1 MKTLNLTLRTILLTL
16 ALVSTA
22 TTAFAYSFMV
32 NGIYYNIN
40 GDEATVTYIDFIEH
54 WNNVSPTGEGR
65 YNYLTKYVGWAI
77 IPNTVTYNGITYTVT
92 SIGDHAFC
100 NCNSLIGISIP
111 NSITSID
118 SYAFYNCSGLK
129 ELTIPI
135 SVTTIGK
142 YAFYGCKGLS
152 YVTIPDSIMS
162 IGAQSFYNCS
172 NLATIVIGSSV
183 TSIGGTS
190 DVFYG
195 CPLSSITCLATTP
208 PSATGFPNTNTAKL
222 YVPKESVDL
231 YRTTYPWNYFTN
243 VYGFGNDSFSVP
255 DNASFHGDTIVI
267 PVSMQNESTIT
278 AFQTDLYL
286 PDGFELVK
294 VDDEY
299 QVSLSDRKGR
309 DHVIMV
315 NDAPD
320 GALRVLSYS
329 PTLKS
334 FKNNEGEL
342 FYISVKVPEGV
353 RGTFPIWLRNTIL
366 TSTDEEELY
375 AIDALSNVAVTNII
389 KGDANNSGD
398 ITIADVVVTAKYI
411 LFQNPDPFNLEA
423 ADMNGDGKITIT
435 DVVKIANLILDQDY
449 DEPENMRMMAPNMA
463 GDHMSGEA
471 NGNVVSISLDNEME
485 YTALQLDLTLP
496 EGMTANEFALT
507 NRASNLG
514 LIVRDRGN
522 GKVRVLAYTPDLKTI
537 KGNDGAVLTFN
548 VDGAMGDIMVDRIE
562 VVNLDGEAVR
572 LGAFAIPVST
582 PTALN
587 EMSADKTIA
596 NVKYFNL
603 AGQEMTEPSPGVT
616 LIVTTFTDG
625 TRATDKVIMK

>member
-16 ALVSTA
+16 ALVST
-22 TTAFAYSFMV
+22 TNTAFAYYMKV

-40 GDEATVTYIDFIEH
+40 GDEATVTYLYRESHYSSYGSQYYTYTSDYKDE
-54 WNNVSPTGEGR
+54 VD
-65 YNYLTKYVGWAI
+65 
-77 IPNTVTYNGITYTVT
+77 IPETVTFDGISYTVT
-92 SIGDHAFC
+92 AIGDHAFIDC
-100 NCNSLIGISIP
+100 VGLTKVIIPSTVVTINESAFSGCSQLKDITIPVSVTQIGSCAFQHCHGF
-111 NSITSID
+111 
-118 SYAFYNCSGLK
+118 SYVSVPDFVTTIGNAAFYNCSNVK
-129 ELTIPI
+129 SI
-135 SVTTIGK
+135 TIGR
-142 YAFYGCKGLS
+142 
-152 YVTIPDSIMS
+152 
-162 IGAQSFYNCS
+162 
-172 NLATIVIGSSV
+172 SV
-183 TSIGGTS
+183 TSIGS
-190 DVFYG
+190 SAFSG
-195 CPLSSITCLATTP
+195 CPLSSIICLPVTP
-208 PSATGFPNTNTAKL
+208 PSSSGDAYTTAKL
-222 YVPKESVDL
+222 YVPKESVEL
-231 YRTTYPWNYFTN
+231 YRTTSGWNYFTN

-255 DNASFHGDTIVI
+255 DNASFHGDTIEI

-342 FYISVKVPEGV
+342 FYVSVKVPEGV
-353 RGTFPIWLRNTIL
+353 SGTFPIWLRNTIL
-366 TSTDEEELY
+366 TSIDEEELY
-375 AIDALSNVAVTNII
+375 AIDALSNVTVTNII

-449 DEPENMRMMAPNMA
+449 DEPENMRMMAANMA

-471 NGNVVSISLDNEME
+471 NGNIVSITLDNEVE

-496 EGMTANEFALT
+496 EGMTASEFALT

-522 GKVRVLAYTPDLKTI
+522 GKVRVLAYTP
-537 KGNDGAVLTFN
+537 A
-548 VDGAMGDIMVDRIE
+548 
-562 VVNLDGEAVR
+562 
-572 LGAFAIPVST
+572 
-582 PTALN
+582 
-587 EMSADKTIA
+587 
-596 NVKYFNL
+596 
-603 AGQEMTEPSPGVT
+603 
-616 LIVTTFTDG
+616 
-625 TRATDKVIMK
+625 